1 MEKSM
6 DYRKV
11 LLAAHVAMAVAF
23 IICVGA
29 VLVAYVYY
37 ESFSLLQ
44 QVGAHILL
52 IVSPAALKLGYVARL
67 TALHRLGLAVN

>member
-1 MEKSM
+1 MEKGL
-6 DYRKV
+6 DYSKV
-11 LLAAHVAMAVAF
+11 LLAAHVAMAAAF